1 MEQGTLIY
9 VEEND
14 KSEARVLAQNFAKN
28 DVKSRA
34 YVNALG
40 AELGMKYLSLEN
52 INNQRLYNM
61 HSVRKVLEEFDI
73 SDIMLANIHIDVRVV
88 FDENYIFVPKSHFE
102 YDILPDIYFVMQLA
116 ADHSHATF
124 LGFFEPKLI
133 NKNNQN
139 DKYYFIE
146 KEKLTAPSNLKAYIE
161 NFKGNTTQSLS
172 DTENEKAEM
181 LMLAMADQNIS
192 REETKDLLKMLQRS
206 ADLRDE
212 FIEFENFELL
222 SYKAEHSPDVVV
234 PVQNP
239 TDEVLD
245 TTLEDLTGGD
255 ELTKDLLMGENSS
268 DISLDE
274 DNFEDLLSGF
284 EDENSD
290 QNATVDEV
298 SADTTKNSGDG
309 LSVLSDVAGM
319 TAGAATMAGAGAA
332 AGAAAAAAGS
342 MAMGAVEGAAASVA
356 GDVISSAATG
366 AVDVLAEAAKN
377 VANNL
382 VENSESK
389 VQGFENLEISEPE
402 ISEQNLSADDLM
414 ISEDNGVSDVA
425 ETHSE
430 MANMEDLTAQASV
443 GNFDEVS
450 LDDLMITED
459 EDHSSELSSIET
471 LQEENARQKGLIS
484 DEALLENSLDFS
496 NVTPVP
502 QVEDETK
509 LHEGLETV
517 DLEGFDAIAP
527 EVKLEEAPSADESN
541 VLDIS
546 DVNAEPN
553 NLGDNI
559 SETVEFGTIDTVD
572 NTCENAV
579 NKQKSEPTANFDE
592 FGTLEPLSD
601 DNLFLEEP
609 SQPETAKKE
618 TPASPDEVD
627 LSDFQSL
634 DMESFDHISLDSVK
648 DTSIPDAPQE
658 TDLAKDLL
666 GGLDLG
672 LDSIPDL
679 DTSNLGLD
687 ENLTETNAETE
698 KTETNNENSEA
709 EAPAGEPEMLDIS
722 GLDTVETTPSEEAD
736 QTQPTE
742 ENTVEELSE
751 ADIVDS
757 PENSSADLDLVSQAV
772 DMDVA
777 KDTLLEESGLE
788 NLEDMTN
795 IENTVEIPE
804 VTVETQNEEPVQDME
819 TLSETSDE
827 VPTEPTVAT
836 EIPTEMT
843 EISETTPQAAVE
855 EEPTESTSPLEGSLD
870 ELESLDAD
878 NPDLSMLFNEADEN
892 AVANEVAENQEES
905 FVPTLPHLP
914 ERSSAN
920 KGKIIGAAV
929 LVALLVS
936 GTFFGLSMKNK
947 NDATQNEIA
956 QPLPENNE
964 TSQTPET
971 AGQVDNTNIM
981 ANAPDIVD
989 MPKNQ
994 AEPANVKKEQPK
1006 SVKPATKPVNPDGSI
1021 MSVKKLAWELPDY
1034 LSYSNEMKK
1043 YLQTAGKSIKLS
1055 LTSDL
1060 LLAKEYAYSN
1070 QVKVMLKLANDGTIK
1085 ESKIAKSSGSKEIDD
1100 IVLRTVKETLN
1111 VVKPPQGEVP
1121 TPTFNLGLIITF

>member
-181 LMLAMADQNIS
+181 LMVAMADQNIS
-192 REETKDLLKMLQRS
+192 REETKELLKMLQRS

-222 SYKAEHSPDVVV
+222 SYKAEHCPDVVV
-234 PVQNP
+234 PVQNS

-245 TTLEDLTGGD
+245 TTLDDLTGGD
-255 ELTKDLLMGENSS
+255 ELTKDLLMGESSS

-274 DNFEDLLSGF
+274 DNFEDLLGGF

-298 SADTTKNSGDG
+298 SADTTKNPGDG

-319 TAGAATMAGAGAA
+319 AADAATIAGAGAA
-332 AGAAAAAAGS
+332 ATVAGS

-389 VQGFENLEISEPE
+389 AQGFENLEISEPE

-527 EVKLEEAPSADESN
+527 EVKLEEAPSQDESN

-546 DVNAEPN
+546 EVNAEPN

-579 NKQKSEPTANFDE
+579 NNQKSEPTANFDE

-601 DNLFLEEP
+601 DNLEET

-648 DTSIPDAPQE
+648 DTSIPDAQQE
-658 TDLAKDLL
+658 TDLANDLL

-672 LDSIPDL
+672 LDSIPDF

-722 GLDTVETTPSEEAD
+722 GLDTVETTSSEEAN

-819 TLSETSDE
+819 NLSETSDE

-836 EIPTEMT
+836 EIPTEKT

-914 ERSSAN
+914 ERSSTN
-920 KGKIIGAAV
+920 RGKIIGAAV

-936 GTFFGLSMKNK
+936 GAFFGLSLKNK

-1021 MSVKKLAWELPDY
+1021 MNVKKLAWELPDY

>member
-116 ADHSHATF
+116 EDHSHATF

-181 LMLAMADQNIS
+181 LMVAMADQNIS

-274 DNFEDLLSGF
+274 DNFEDLLGEF

-319 TAGAATMAGAGAA
+319 AAGAATIAGAGAA
-332 AGAAAAAAGS
+332 TAAAGS

-402 ISEQNLSADDLM
+402 ISEQNLSTDDLM

-459 EDHSSELSSIET
+459 EDQSSELSSIET

-687 ENLTETNAETE
+687 ENVTETNAETE

-722 GLDTVETTPSEEAD
+722 ELDTVETTPSEEAD

>member
-181 LMLAMADQNIS
+181 LMVAMADQNIS
-192 REETKDLLKMLQRS
+192 REETKELLKMLQRS

-222 SYKAEHSPDVVV
+222 SYKAEHCPDVVV
-234 PVQNP
+234 PVQNS

-245 TTLEDLTGGD
+245 TTLDDLTGGD

-274 DNFEDLLSGF
+274 DNFEDLLGGF

-298 SADTTKNSGDG
+298 SADTTKSSGDG

-319 TAGAATMAGAGAA
+319 AAGAATIAG

-414 ISEDNGVSDVA
+414 ISEDNGISDVA

-459 EDHSSELSSIET
+459 EDHSSELSNIET

-527 EVKLEEAPSADESN
+527 EVKLEEAPSQDESN

-546 DVNAEPN
+546 EVNAEPN

-579 NKQKSEPTANFDE
+579 NNQKSEPTANFDE
-592 FGTLEPLSD
+592 FGTLEPLSE
-601 DNLFLEEP
+601 NNLEEP
-609 SQPETAKKE
+609 SKPETAKKE

-648 DTSIPDAPQE
+648 DTSIPDAQQE
-658 TDLAKDLL
+658 TDLANDLL

-672 LDSIPDL
+672 LDSIPDF

-722 GLDTVETTPSEEAD
+722 GLDTVETTSSEEAN

-788 NLEDMTN
+788 NLEGMTN

-819 TLSETSDE
+819 ILSETSDE

-914 ERSSAN
+914 ERSSTN
-920 KGKIIGAAV
+920 RGKIIGAAV

-936 GTFFGLSMKNK
+936 GAFFGLSLKNK

-1021 MSVKKLAWELPDY
+1021 MNVKKLAWELPDY

>member
-181 LMLAMADQNIS
+181 LMVAMADQNIS
-192 REETKDLLKMLQRS
+192 REETKELLKMLQRS

-234 PVQNP
+234 PVQNS

-245 TTLEDLTGGD
+245 TTLDDLTGGD

-274 DNFEDLLSGF
+274 DNFEDLLGGF

-298 SADTTKNSGDG
+298 SADTTKNPGDG

-319 TAGAATMAGAGAA
+319 AAGAATIAG

-414 ISEDNGVSDVA
+414 ISEDNGISDVA

-459 EDHSSELSSIET
+459 EDHSSELSNIET

-527 EVKLEEAPSADESN
+527 EVKLEEAPSQDESN

-546 DVNAEPN
+546 EVNAEPN

-579 NKQKSEPTANFDE
+579 NNQKSEPTANFDE

-601 DNLFLEEP
+601 DNLEEP

-648 DTSIPDAPQE
+648 DTSIPDAQQE
-658 TDLAKDLL
+658 TDLANDLL

-672 LDSIPDL
+672 LDSIPDF

-722 GLDTVETTPSEEAD
+722 GLDTVETTSSEEAN

-788 NLEDMTN
+788 NLEGMTN

-819 TLSETSDE
+819 ILSETSDE

-914 ERSSAN
+914 ERSSTN
-920 KGKIIGAAV
+920 RGKIIGAAV

-936 GTFFGLSMKNK
+936 GAFFGLSLKNK

-1021 MSVKKLAWELPDY
+1021 MNVKKLAWELPDY

>member
-181 LMLAMADQNIS
+181 LMVAMADQNIS
-192 REETKDLLKMLQRS
+192 REETKELLKMLQRS

-222 SYKAEHSPDVVV
+222 SYKAEHCPDVVV
-234 PVQNP
+234 PVQNS

-245 TTLEDLTGGD
+245 TTLDDLTGGD

-274 DNFEDLLSGF
+274 DNFEDLLGGF

-298 SADTTKNSGDG
+298 SADTTKSSGDG

-319 TAGAATMAGAGAA
+319 AAGAATIAG

-414 ISEDNGVSDVA
+414 ISEDNGISDVA

-459 EDHSSELSSIET
+459 EDHSSELSNIET

-527 EVKLEEAPSADESN
+527 EVKLEEAPSQDESN

-546 DVNAEPN
+546 EVNAEPN

-579 NKQKSEPTANFDE
+579 NNQKSEPTANFDE

-601 DNLFLEEP
+601 DNLEEP

-648 DTSIPDAPQE
+648 DTSIPDAQQE
-658 TDLAKDLL
+658 TDLANDLL

-672 LDSIPDL
+672 LDSIPDF

-722 GLDTVETTPSEEAD
+722 GLDTVETTSSEEAN

-819 TLSETSDE
+819 ISSETSDE

-914 ERSSAN
+914 ERSSTN
-920 KGKIIGAAV
+920 RGKIIGAAV

-936 GTFFGLSMKNK
+936 GAFFGLSLKNK

-1021 MSVKKLAWELPDY
+1021 MNVKKLAWELPDY

>member
-181 LMLAMADQNIS
+181 LMVAMADQNIS

-274 DNFEDLLSGF
+274 DNFEDLLGGF

-298 SADTTKNSGDG
+298 SADTTKSSGDG

-319 TAGAATMAGAGAA
+319 AAGAATIAG

-414 ISEDNGVSDVA
+414 ISEDNGISDVA

-459 EDHSSELSSIET
+459 EDHSSELSNIET

-527 EVKLEEAPSADESN
+527 EVKLEEAPSQDESN

-546 DVNAEPN
+546 EVNAEPN

-579 NKQKSEPTANFDE
+579 NNQKSEPTANFDE
-592 FGTLEPLSD
+592 FGTLEPLPEN
-601 DNLFLEEP
+601 NLDEP

-648 DTSIPDAPQE
+648 DTSIPDAQQE
-658 TDLAKDLL
+658 TDLANDLL

-672 LDSIPDL
+672 LDSIPDF

-722 GLDTVETTPSEEAD
+722 GLDTVETTSSEEAN

-788 NLEDMTN
+788 NLEGMTN

-819 TLSETSDE
+819 ISSETSDE

-1021 MSVKKLAWELPDY
+1021 MNVKKLAWELPDY

>member
-102 YDILPDIYFVMQLA
+102 YDILPDIYFVMLLA
-116 ADHSHATF
+116 EDHSHATF

-181 LMLAMADQNIS
+181 LMVAMADQNIS

-274 DNFEDLLSGF
+274 DNFEDLLGGF

-319 TAGAATMAGAGAA
+319 AAGAATIAG

-819 TLSETSDE
+819 NLSETSDE

>member
-181 LMLAMADQNIS
+181 LMVAMADQNIS
-192 REETKDLLKMLQRS
+192 REETKELLKMLQRS

-222 SYKAEHSPDVVV
+222 SYKAEHCPDVVV
-234 PVQNP
+234 PVQNS

-245 TTLEDLTGGD
+245 TTLDDLTGGD

-274 DNFEDLLSGF
+274 DNFEDLLGGF

-319 TAGAATMAGAGAA
+319 AAGAATIAG

-389 VQGFENLEISEPE
+389 AQGFENLEISEPE

-414 ISEDNGVSDVA
+414 ISEDNGISDVA

-430 MANMEDLTAQASV
+430 MSNMEDLTAQASV

-459 EDHSSELSSIET
+459 EDHSSELSNIET

-527 EVKLEEAPSADESN
+527 EVKLEEAPSQDESN

-546 DVNAEPN
+546 EVNAEPN

-579 NKQKSEPTANFDE
+579 NNQKSEPTANFDE

-601 DNLFLEEP
+601 DNLEEP

-648 DTSIPDAPQE
+648 DTSIPDAQQE
-658 TDLAKDLL
+658 TDLANDLL

-672 LDSIPDL
+672 LDSIPDF

-722 GLDTVETTPSEEAD
+722 GLDTVETTSSEEAN

-788 NLEDMTN
+788 NIEDMTN
-795 IENTVEIPE
+795 IENTAEIPE

-819 TLSETSDE
+819 ILSETSDE

-914 ERSSAN
+914 ERSSTN
-920 KGKIIGAAV
+920 RGKIIGAAV

-936 GTFFGLSMKNK
+936 GAFFGLSLKNK

-1021 MSVKKLAWELPDY
+1021 MNVKKLAWELPDY

>member
-181 LMLAMADQNIS
+181 LMVAMADQNIS
-192 REETKDLLKMLQRS
+192 REETKELLKMLQRS

-222 SYKAEHSPDVVV
+222 SYKAEHCPDVVV
-234 PVQNP
+234 PVQNS

-245 TTLEDLTGGD
+245 TTLDDLTGGD
-255 ELTKDLLMGENSS
+255 ELTKDLLMGESSS

-274 DNFEDLLSGF
+274 DNFEDLLGGF

-298 SADTTKNSGDG
+298 SADTTKNPGDG

-319 TAGAATMAGAGAA
+319 AADAATIAG

-389 VQGFENLEISEPE
+389 AQGFENLEISEPE

-414 ISEDNGVSDVA
+414 ISEDNGISDVA

-459 EDHSSELSSIET
+459 EDHSSELSNIET

-527 EVKLEEAPSADESN
+527 EVKLEEAPSQDESN

-546 DVNAEPN
+546 EVNAEPN

-579 NKQKSEPTANFDE
+579 NNQKSEPTANFDE

-601 DNLFLEEP
+601 DNLEEP

-648 DTSIPDAPQE
+648 DTSIPDAQQE
-658 TDLAKDLL
+658 TDLANDLL

-672 LDSIPDL
+672 LDSIPDF

-722 GLDTVETTPSEEAD
+722 GLDTVETTSSEEAN

-819 TLSETSDE
+819 ILSETSDE

-914 ERSSAN
+914 ERSSTN
-920 KGKIIGAAV
+920 RGKIIGAAV

-936 GTFFGLSMKNK
+936 GAFFGLSLKNK

-1021 MSVKKLAWELPDY
+1021 MNVKKLAWELPDY

>member
-102 YDILPDIYFVMQLA
+102 YDILPDIYFVMLLA
-116 ADHSHATF
+116 EDHSHATF

-181 LMLAMADQNIS
+181 LMVAMADQNIS

-274 DNFEDLLSGF
+274 DNFEDLLGGF

-319 TAGAATMAGAGAA
+319 AAGAATIAGS
-332 AGAAAAAAGS
+332 GAAAAAAGS

-527 EVKLEEAPSADESN
+527 EVKLEEAPSQDESN

-546 DVNAEPN
+546 EVNAEPN

-648 DTSIPDAPQE
+648 DTSIPEAPQE

-819 TLSETSDE
+819 NLSETSDE

-843 EISETTPQAAVE
+843 EISETTPQAVVE

>member
-1 MEQGTLIY
+1 MEQGTFIY

-102 YDILPDIYFVMQLA
+102 YDILPDIYFVMLLA
-116 ADHSHATF
+116 EDHSHATF

-181 LMLAMADQNIS
+181 LMVAMADQNIS

-274 DNFEDLLSGF
+274 DNFEDLLGGF

-319 TAGAATMAGAGAA
+319 AAGAATIAG

-459 EDHSSELSSIET
+459 EDQSSELSSIET

-819 TLSETSDE
+819 NLSETSDE

-843 EISETTPQAAVE
+843 EISETTPQAVVE

>member
-52 INNQRLYNM
+52 ISNQRLYNM

-181 LMLAMADQNIS
+181 LMVAMADQNIS
-192 REETKDLLKMLQRS
+192 REETKELLKMLQRS

-234 PVQNP
+234 PVQNS

-245 TTLEDLTGGD
+245 TTLDDLTGGD

-268 DISLDE
+268 DILLDE
-274 DNFEDLLSGF
+274 DNFEDLLGGF

-298 SADTTKNSGDG
+298 SADTTKNPSDG

-319 TAGAATMAGAGAA
+319 AAGAATIAG

-414 ISEDNGVSDVA
+414 ISEDNGISDVA
-425 ETHSE
+425 ETNSE

-459 EDHSSELSSIET
+459 EDHSSELSNIET

-527 EVKLEEAPSADESN
+527 EVKLEEAPSQDESN

-546 DVNAEPN
+546 EVNAEPN

-579 NKQKSEPTANFDE
+579 NNQKSEPTANFDE

-601 DNLFLEEP
+601 DNLEET

-618 TPASPDEVD
+618 TPASPNEVD

-672 LDSIPDL
+672 LDSIPDF

-722 GLDTVETTPSEEAD
+722 GLDTVETTSSEEAN

-788 NLEDMTN
+788 NLEGMTN

-819 TLSETSDE
+819 ILSETSDE

-892 AVANEVAENQEES
+892 AVANEVAENKEES

-914 ERSSAN
+914 ERSSTN
-920 KGKIIGAAV
+920 RGKIIGAAV

-936 GTFFGLSMKNK
+936 GAFFGLSLKNK

>member
-116 ADHSHATF
+116 EDHSHATF

-181 LMLAMADQNIS
+181 LMVAMADQNIS
-192 REETKDLLKMLQRS
+192 REETKELLKMLQRS

-234 PVQNP
+234 PVQNS

-245 TTLEDLTGGD
+245 TTLDDLTGGD

-274 DNFEDLLSGF
+274 DNFEDLLGGF

-298 SADTTKNSGDG
+298 SADTTKSSGDG

-319 TAGAATMAGAGAA
+319 AAGAATIAG

-356 GDVISSAATG
+356 SDVISSAATG

-389 VQGFENLEISEPE
+389 AQGFENLEISEPE

-414 ISEDNGVSDVA
+414 ISEDNGISDVA

-430 MANMEDLTAQASV
+430 MANMKDLTAQASV

-459 EDHSSELSSIET
+459 EDHSSELSNIET

-527 EVKLEEAPSADESN
+527 EVKLEEAPSQDESN

-546 DVNAEPN
+546 EVNAEPN

-579 NKQKSEPTANFDE
+579 NNQKSEPTANFDE

-601 DNLFLEEP
+601 DNLEEP

-648 DTSIPDAPQE
+648 DTSIPDAQQE
-658 TDLAKDLL
+658 TDLANDLL

-672 LDSIPDL
+672 LDSIPDF

-722 GLDTVETTPSEEAD
+722 GLDTVETTSSEEAN

-742 ENTVEELSE
+742 GNTVEELSE

-777 KDTLLEESGLE
+777 KDTLLEKSGLE
-788 NLEDMTN
+788 NLEGMTN

-819 TLSETSDE
+819 ISSETSDE

-892 AVANEVAENQEES
+892 AVANEVTENQEES

-914 ERSSAN
+914 ERSSTN
-920 KGKIIGAAV
+920 RGKIIGAAV

-936 GTFFGLSMKNK
+936 GAFFGLSLKNK

>member
-116 ADHSHATF
+116 EDHSHATF

-181 LMLAMADQNIS
+181 LMVAMADQNIS

-319 TAGAATMAGAGAA
+319 AAGAATIACS
-332 AGAAAAAAGS
+332 GAAAAAAGS

-459 EDHSSELSSIET
+459 EDQSSELSSIET

-579 NKQKSEPTANFDE
+579 NNQKSEPTANFDE

-609 SQPETAKKE
+609 SQSETAKKE
-618 TPASPDEVD
+618 TPASPNEVD

-819 TLSETSDE
+819 NLSETSDE

-914 ERSSAN
+914 ERSSSN

>member
-181 LMLAMADQNIS
+181 LMVAMADQNIS
-192 REETKDLLKMLQRS
+192 REETKELLKMLQRS

-234 PVQNP
+234 PVQNS

-245 TTLEDLTGGD
+245 TTLDDLTGGD

-274 DNFEDLLSGF
+274 DNFEDLLGGF

-298 SADTTKNSGDG
+298 SADTTKNPGDG

-319 TAGAATMAGAGAA
+319 AAGAATIAGAGV
-332 AGAAAAAAGS
+332 AAAAAGS

-414 ISEDNGVSDVA
+414 ISEDNGISDVA

-459 EDHSSELSSIET
+459 EDHSSELSNIET

-527 EVKLEEAPSADESN
+527 EVKLEEAPSQDESN

-546 DVNAEPN
+546 EVNAEPN

-579 NKQKSEPTANFDE
+579 NNQKSEPTANFDE

-601 DNLFLEEP
+601 DNLEEP

-648 DTSIPDAPQE
+648 DTSIPDAQQE
-658 TDLAKDLL
+658 TDLANDLL

-672 LDSIPDL
+672 LDSIPDF

-804 VTVETQNEEPVQDME
+804 VTVKTQNEEPVQDME
-819 TLSETSDE
+819 ILSETSDE

-914 ERSSAN
+914 ERSSTN
-920 KGKIIGAAV
+920 RGKIIGAAV

-936 GTFFGLSMKNK
+936 GAFFGLSLKNK

-1021 MSVKKLAWELPDY
+1021 MNVKKLAWELPDY

>member
-116 ADHSHATF
+116 EDHSHATF

-181 LMLAMADQNIS
+181 LMVAMTDQNIS

-274 DNFEDLLSGF
+274 DNFEDLLGGF

-319 TAGAATMAGAGAA
+319 AAGAAAIAG

-402 ISEQNLSADDLM
+402 ISEQNLSADDLI
-414 ISEDNGVSDVA
+414 ISEDSGVSDVA

-459 EDHSSELSSIET
+459 EDHSSELSNIET

-546 DVNAEPN
+546 EVNAEPN

-609 SQPETAKKE
+609 SQSETAKKE

-634 DMESFDHISLDSVK
+634 DMESFDHVSLDSVK

-722 GLDTVETTPSEEAD
+722 GLDTVETTPSEEAN

-819 TLSETSDE
+819 NLSETSDE

-843 EISETTPQAAVE
+843 EISETTPQAVVE

-1055 LTSDL
+1055 LSSDL

>member
-1 MEQGTLIY
+1 MEEGTLIY

-181 LMLAMADQNIS
+181 LMVAMADQNIS
-192 REETKDLLKMLQRS
+192 REETKELLKMLQRS

-222 SYKAEHSPDVVV
+222 SYKAEHCPDVVV
-234 PVQNP
+234 PVQNS

-245 TTLEDLTGGD
+245 TTLDDLTGGD

-274 DNFEDLLSGF
+274 DNFEDLLGGF

-319 TAGAATMAGAGAA
+319 AAGAATIAGS
-332 AGAAAAAAGS
+332 GAAAAAAGS

-389 VQGFENLEISEPE
+389 VQGFENFEISEPE

-414 ISEDNGVSDVA
+414 ISEDNGISDVA

-459 EDHSSELSSIET
+459 EDHSSELSNIET

-496 NVTPVP
+496 NVTPVS

-527 EVKLEEAPSADESN
+527 EVKLEEAPSQDESN

-546 DVNAEPN
+546 EVNAEPN

-579 NKQKSEPTANFDE
+579 NNQKSEPTANFDE
-592 FGTLEPLSD
+592 FGTLEPLSEN
-601 DNLFLEEP
+601 NLKEP

-658 TDLAKDLL
+658 TDLANDLL

-672 LDSIPDL
+672 LDSIPDF

-722 GLDTVETTPSEEAD
+722 GLDTVETTSSEEAN

-819 TLSETSDE
+819 ILSETSDE

-914 ERSSAN
+914 ERSSTN
-920 KGKIIGAAV
+920 RGKIIGAAV

-936 GTFFGLSMKNK
+936 GAFFGLSLKNK

-1021 MSVKKLAWELPDY
+1021 MNVKKLAWELPDY

>member
-181 LMLAMADQNIS
+181 LMVAMADQNIS
-192 REETKDLLKMLQRS
+192 REETKELLKMLQRS

-222 SYKAEHSPDVVV
+222 SYKAEHCPDVVV
-234 PVQNP
+234 PVQNS

-245 TTLEDLTGGD
+245 TTLDDLTGGD

-274 DNFEDLLSGF
+274 DNFEDLLGGF

-298 SADTTKNSGDG
+298 SADTTKSSGDG

-319 TAGAATMAGAGAA
+319 AAGAATIAG

-342 MAMGAVEGAAASVA
+342 MAMGAVEGAAASAA

-389 VQGFENLEISEPE
+389 AQGFENLEISEPE

-414 ISEDNGVSDVA
+414 ISEDNGISDVA

-430 MANMEDLTAQASV
+430 MANMEDLTAKASV

-459 EDHSSELSSIET
+459 EDHSSELSNIET

-527 EVKLEEAPSADESN
+527 EVKLEEAPSQDESN

-546 DVNAEPN
+546 EVNAEPN

-579 NKQKSEPTANFDE
+579 NNQKSEPTANFDE
-592 FGTLEPLSD
+592 FGTLEPLPD
-601 DNLFLEEP
+601 ANLEEP

-648 DTSIPDAPQE
+648 DTSIPDAQQE
-658 TDLAKDLL
+658 TDLANDLL

-672 LDSIPDL
+672 LDSIPDF

-722 GLDTVETTPSEEAD
+722 GLDTVETTSSEEAN

-795 IENTVEIPE
+795 IENTAEIPE

-819 TLSETSDE
+819 ILSETSDE

-892 AVANEVAENQEES
+892 AVANEVAENKEES

-914 ERSSAN
+914 ERSSTN
-920 KGKIIGAAV
+920 RGKIIGAAV

-936 GTFFGLSMKNK
+936 GAFFGLSLKNK

-1021 MSVKKLAWELPDY
+1021 MNVKKLAWELPDY

>member
-102 YDILPDIYFVMQLA
+102 YDILPDIYFVMLLA
-116 ADHSHATF
+116 EDHSHATF

-181 LMLAMADQNIS
+181 LMVAMADQNIS

-274 DNFEDLLSGF
+274 DNFEDLLGGF

-319 TAGAATMAGAGAA
+319 TAGAATIAG

-430 MANMEDLTAQASV
+430 MANMEDLTAQASA

-459 EDHSSELSSIET
+459 EDHSSELSNIET

-527 EVKLEEAPSADESN
+527 EVKLEEAPSQDESN

-579 NKQKSEPTANFDE
+579 NNQKSEPTANFDE

-819 TLSETSDE
+819 NLSETSDE

-843 EISETTPQAAVE
+843 EISETTPQTAVE

>member
-116 ADHSHATF
+116 EDHSHATF

-181 LMLAMADQNIS
+181 LMVAMADQNIS
-192 REETKDLLKMLQRS
+192 REETKELLKMLQRS

-245 TTLEDLTGGD
+245 TTLDDLTGGD

-274 DNFEDLLSGF
+274 DNFEDLLGGF

-298 SADTTKNSGDG
+298 SADPTKNSGDG

-319 TAGAATMAGAGAA
+319 AADAATIAG

-414 ISEDNGVSDVA
+414 ISEDNGISDVA

-430 MANMEDLTAQASV
+430 IANMEDLTAQASV

-459 EDHSSELSSIET
+459 EDHSSELSNIET

-527 EVKLEEAPSADESN
+527 EVKLEEAPSQDESN

-546 DVNAEPN
+546 EVNAEPN

-579 NKQKSEPTANFDE
+579 NNQKSEPTANFDE

-601 DNLFLEEP
+601 GNLEEP

-648 DTSIPDAPQE
+648 DTSIPDAQQE
-658 TDLAKDLL
+658 TDLANDLL

-672 LDSIPDL
+672 LDSIPDF

-788 NLEDMTN
+788 NIEDMTN
-795 IENTVEIPE
+795 IENTAEIPK

-819 TLSETSDE
+819 ILSETSDE

-836 EIPTEMT
+836 EIPTEMS

-892 AVANEVAENQEES
+892 AVANEVAENKEES

-914 ERSSAN
+914 ERSSTN
-920 KGKIIGAAV
+920 RGKIIGAAV

-936 GTFFGLSMKNK
+936 GAFFGLSLKNK

-1021 MSVKKLAWELPDY
+1021 MNVKKLAWELPDY

>member
-102 YDILPDIYFVMQLA
+102 YDILPDIYFVMLLA
-116 ADHSHATF
+116 EDHSHATF

-181 LMLAMADQNIS
+181 LMVAMADQNIS

-274 DNFEDLLSGF
+274 DNFEDLLGGF

-319 TAGAATMAGAGAA
+319 TAGAATIAG

-430 MANMEDLTAQASV
+430 MANMEELTAQASV

-527 EVKLEEAPSADESN
+527 EVKLEEAPSQDESN

-722 GLDTVETTPSEEAD
+722 ELDTVETTPSEEAN

-804 VTVETQNEEPVQDME
+804 VTVETQNEEPIQDME

>member
-181 LMLAMADQNIS
+181 LMVAMADQNIS
-192 REETKDLLKMLQRS
+192 REETKELLKMLQRS

-222 SYKAEHSPDVVV
+222 SYKAEHCPDVVV
-234 PVQNP
+234 PVQNS

-245 TTLEDLTGGD
+245 TTLDDLTGGD
-255 ELTKDLLMGENSS
+255 ELTKDLLMGESSS

-274 DNFEDLLSGF
+274 DNFEDLLGGF

-290 QNATVDEV
+290 KNATVDEV
-298 SADTTKNSGDG
+298 SADTIKNPGDG

-319 TAGAATMAGAGAA
+319 AADAATIAGAGAA
-332 AGAAAAAAGS
+332 ATVAGS

-414 ISEDNGVSDVA
+414 ISEDNGISDVA

-430 MANMEDLTAQASV
+430 IANMEDLTAQASV

-459 EDHSSELSSIET
+459 EDHSSELSNIET

-527 EVKLEEAPSADESN
+527 EVKLEEAPSQDESN

-546 DVNAEPN
+546 EVNAEPN

-579 NKQKSEPTANFDE
+579 NNQKSEPTANFDE
-592 FGTLEPLSD
+592 FGTLEPFSD
-601 DNLFLEEP
+601 DNLEEP

-648 DTSIPDAPQE
+648 DTSIPDAQQE
-658 TDLAKDLL
+658 TDLANDLL

-672 LDSIPDL
+672 LDSIPDF

-722 GLDTVETTPSEEAD
+722 GLDTVETTSSEDAN

-777 KDTLLEESGLE
+777 KDTLLEESGLK
-788 NLEDMTN
+788 NLEGMTN

-819 TLSETSDE
+819 ISSETSDE

-914 ERSSAN
+914 ERSSTN
-920 KGKIIGAAV
+920 RGKIIGAAV

-936 GTFFGLSMKNK
+936 GAFFGLSLKNK

>member
-116 ADHSHATF
+116 EDHSHATF

-181 LMLAMADQNIS
+181 LMVAMTDQNIS

-245 TTLEDLTGGD
+245 TTLDDLTGGD

-274 DNFEDLLSGF
+274 DNFEDLLGGF

-319 TAGAATMAGAGAA
+319 AAGAATIAG

-414 ISEDNGVSDVA
+414 ISEDNGVSDVV

-459 EDHSSELSSIET
+459 EDQSSELSSIET

-527 EVKLEEAPSADESN
+527 EVKLEEAPSQDESN

-546 DVNAEPN
+546 EVNAEPN

-648 DTSIPDAPQE
+648 DTSIPEAPQE

-819 TLSETSDE
+819 NLSETSDE

>member
-181 LMLAMADQNIS
+181 LMVAMADQNIS
-192 REETKDLLKMLQRS
+192 REETKELLKMLQRS

-222 SYKAEHSPDVVV
+222 SYKAEHCPDVVV
-234 PVQNP
+234 PVQNS

-245 TTLEDLTGGD
+245 TTLDDLTGGD

-274 DNFEDLLSGF
+274 DNFEDLLGGF

-319 TAGAATMAGAGAA
+319 AAGAATIAGS
-332 AGAAAAAAGS
+332 GAAAAAAGS

-389 VQGFENLEISEPE
+389 VQGFENFEISEPE

-414 ISEDNGVSDVA
+414 ISEDNGISDVA

-459 EDHSSELSSIET
+459 EDHSSELSNIET

-496 NVTPVP
+496 NVTPVS

-527 EVKLEEAPSADESN
+527 EVKLEEAPSQDESN

-546 DVNAEPN
+546 EVNAEPN

-579 NKQKSEPTANFDE
+579 NNQKSEPTANFDE
-592 FGTLEPLSD
+592 FGTLEPLSEN
-601 DNLFLEEP
+601 NLKEP

-658 TDLAKDLL
+658 TDLANDLL

-672 LDSIPDL
+672 LDSIPDF

-722 GLDTVETTPSEEAD
+722 GLDTVETTSSEEAN

-819 TLSETSDE
+819 ILSETSDE

-914 ERSSAN
+914 ERSSTN
-920 KGKIIGAAV
+920 RGKIIGAAV

-936 GTFFGLSMKNK
+936 GAFFGLSLKNK

-1021 MSVKKLAWELPDY
+1021 MNVKKLAWELPDY

>member
-181 LMLAMADQNIS
+181 LMVAMADQNIS
-192 REETKDLLKMLQRS
+192 REETKELLKMLQRS

-222 SYKAEHSPDVVV
+222 SYKAEHCPDVVV
-234 PVQNP
+234 PVQNS

-245 TTLEDLTGGD
+245 TTLDDLTGGD

-274 DNFEDLLSGF
+274 DNFEDLLGGF

-298 SADTTKNSGDG
+298 SADTTKNPGDG

-319 TAGAATMAGAGAA
+319 AADAATIAGAGAA
-332 AGAAAAAAGS
+332 ATVAGS

-389 VQGFENLEISEPE
+389 AQGFENLEISEPE

-414 ISEDNGVSDVA
+414 ISEDNGISDVA

-459 EDHSSELSSIET
+459 EDHSSELSNIET

-527 EVKLEEAPSADESN
+527 EVKLEEAPSQDESN

-546 DVNAEPN
+546 EVNAEPN

-579 NKQKSEPTANFDE
+579 NNQKSEPTANFDE

-601 DNLFLEEP
+601 DNLEEP

-648 DTSIPDAPQE
+648 DTSIPDAQQE
-658 TDLAKDLL
+658 TDLANDLL

-672 LDSIPDL
+672 LDSIPDF

-722 GLDTVETTPSEEAD
+722 GLDTVETTSSEEAN

-777 KDTLLEESGLE
+777 KDTLLEESGLK
-788 NLEDMTN
+788 NLEGMTN

-819 TLSETSDE
+819 ILSETSDE

-836 EIPTEMT
+836 EIPTEKT

-914 ERSSAN
+914 ERSSTN
-920 KGKIIGAAV
+920 RGKIIGAAV

-936 GTFFGLSMKNK
+936 GAFFGLSLKNK

>member
-116 ADHSHATF
+116 EDHLHATF

-181 LMLAMADQNIS
+181 LMVAMTDQNIS

-245 TTLEDLTGGD
+245 TTLDDLTGGD

-319 TAGAATMAGAGAA
+319 AAGAATIAGAGAA
-332 AGAAAAAAGS
+332 ATAAGS
-342 MAMGAVEGAAASVA
+342 MAMGTVEGAAASVA

-459 EDHSSELSSIET
+459 EDQSSELSSIET

-757 PENSSADLDLVSQAV
+757 PDNSSADLDLVSQAV

-819 TLSETSDE
+819 NLSETSDE

-843 EISETTPQAAVE
+843 EISETTPQAVVE

-914 ERSSAN
+914 ERSSSN

>member
-181 LMLAMADQNIS
+181 LMVAMADQNIS
-192 REETKDLLKMLQRS
+192 REETKELLKMLQRS

-222 SYKAEHSPDVVV
+222 SYKAEHCPDVVV
-234 PVQNP
+234 PVQNS

-245 TTLEDLTGGD
+245 TTLDDLTGGD

-274 DNFEDLLSGF
+274 DNFEDLLGGF

-298 SADTTKNSGDG
+298 SADTTKSSGDG

-319 TAGAATMAGAGAA
+319 AAGAATIAG

-342 MAMGAVEGAAASVA
+342 MAVGAVEGAAASVA

-402 ISEQNLSADDLM
+402 ISEHNLSADDLM
-414 ISEDNGVSDVA
+414 ISEDNGISDVA

-430 MANMEDLTAQASV
+430 MANMEDLTAKASV

-459 EDHSSELSSIET
+459 EDHSSELSNIET

-527 EVKLEEAPSADESN
+527 EVKLEEAPSQDESN

-546 DVNAEPN
+546 EVNAEPN

-579 NKQKSEPTANFDE
+579 NNQKSEPTANFDE
-592 FGTLEPLSD
+592 FGTLEPLSE
-601 DNLFLEEP
+601 NNLEEP
-609 SQPETAKKE
+609 SKPETAKKE

-648 DTSIPDAPQE
+648 DTSIPDAQQE
-658 TDLAKDLL
+658 TDLANDLL

-672 LDSIPDL
+672 LDSIPDF

-698 KTETNNENSEA
+698 KTETNNENTEA

-722 GLDTVETTPSEEAD
+722 GLDTVETTSSEEAN

-795 IENTVEIPE
+795 IENTAEIPE

-819 TLSETSDE
+819 ISSETSDE

-843 EISETTPQAAVE
+843 EISEITPQAAVE

-914 ERSSAN
+914 ERSSTN
-920 KGKIIGAAV
+920 RGKIIGAAV

-936 GTFFGLSMKNK
+936 GAFFGLSLKNK

-1021 MSVKKLAWELPDY
+1021 MNVKKLAWELPDY

>member
-181 LMLAMADQNIS
+181 LMVAMADQNIS
-192 REETKDLLKMLQRS
+192 REETKELLKMLQRS

-222 SYKAEHSPDVVV
+222 SYKAEHCPDVVV
-234 PVQNP
+234 PVQNS

-245 TTLEDLTGGD
+245 TTLDDLTGGD

-274 DNFEDLLSGF
+274 DNFEDLLGGF

-298 SADTTKNSGDG
+298 SADTTKNPGDG

-319 TAGAATMAGAGAA
+319 AADAATIAGAGAA
-332 AGAAAAAAGS
+332 ATVAGS

-389 VQGFENLEISEPE
+389 AQGFENLEISEPE

-414 ISEDNGVSDVA
+414 ISEDNGISDVA

-459 EDHSSELSSIET
+459 EDHSSELSNIET

-527 EVKLEEAPSADESN
+527 EVKLEEAPSQDESN

-546 DVNAEPN
+546 EVNAEPN

-579 NKQKSEPTANFDE
+579 NNQKSEPTANFDE

-601 DNLFLEEP
+601 VNLEEP

-648 DTSIPDAPQE
+648 DTSIPDAQQE
-658 TDLAKDLL
+658 TDLANDLL

-672 LDSIPDL
+672 LDSIPDF

-722 GLDTVETTPSEEAD
+722 GLDTVETTSSEEAN

-777 KDTLLEESGLE
+777 KDTLLEKSGLE
-788 NLEDMTN
+788 NLEGMTN
-795 IENTVEIPE
+795 IENTAEIPE

-819 TLSETSDE
+819 ILSETSDE

-892 AVANEVAENQEES
+892 AVANEVAENKEES

-914 ERSSAN
+914 ERSSTN
-920 KGKIIGAAV
+920 RGKIIGAAV

-936 GTFFGLSMKNK
+936 GAFFGLSLKNK

-1021 MSVKKLAWELPDY
+1021 MNVKKLAWELPDY

>member
-181 LMLAMADQNIS
+181 LMVAMADQNIS
-192 REETKDLLKMLQRS
+192 REETKELLKMLQRS

-222 SYKAEHSPDVVV
+222 SYKAEHCPDVVV
-234 PVQNP
+234 PVQNS

-245 TTLEDLTGGD
+245 TTLDDLTGGD
-255 ELTKDLLMGENSS
+255 ELTKDLLMGESSS

-274 DNFEDLLSGF
+274 DNFEDLLGGF

-298 SADTTKNSGDG
+298 SADTTKSSGDG

-319 TAGAATMAGAGAA
+319 AAGAATIAGAG
-332 AGAAAAAAGS
+332 AAAAAGS

-389 VQGFENLEISEPE
+389 AQGFENLEISEPE

-414 ISEDNGVSDVA
+414 ISEDNGISDVA

-459 EDHSSELSSIET
+459 EDHSSELSNIET

-527 EVKLEEAPSADESN
+527 EVKLEEAPSQDESN

-546 DVNAEPN
+546 EVNAEPN

-579 NKQKSEPTANFDE
+579 NNQKSEPTANFDE

-601 DNLFLEEP
+601 DNLEEP

-648 DTSIPDAPQE
+648 DTSIPDAQQE
-658 TDLAKDLL
+658 TDLANDLL

-672 LDSIPDL
+672 LDSIPDF

-722 GLDTVETTPSEEAD
+722 GLDTVETTSSEEAN

-788 NLEDMTN
+788 NLEGMTN

-819 TLSETSDE
+819 ISSETSDE

-836 EIPTEMT
+836 EIPTEKT

-914 ERSSAN
+914 ERSSTN
-920 KGKIIGAAV
+920 RGKIIGAAV

-936 GTFFGLSMKNK
+936 GAFFGLSLKNK

>member
-181 LMLAMADQNIS
+181 LMVAMADQNIS
-192 REETKDLLKMLQRS
+192 REETKELLKMLQRS

-222 SYKAEHSPDVVV
+222 SYKAEHCPDVVV
-234 PVQNP
+234 PVQNS

-245 TTLEDLTGGD
+245 TTLDDLTGGD
-255 ELTKDLLMGENSS
+255 ELTKDLLMGESSS

-274 DNFEDLLSGF
+274 DNFEDLLGGF

-298 SADTTKNSGDG
+298 SADTTKNPGDG

-319 TAGAATMAGAGAA
+319 AADAATIAG

-389 VQGFENLEISEPE
+389 AQGFENLEISEPE
-402 ISEQNLSADDLM
+402 ISEQNLSADDMM
-414 ISEDNGVSDVA
+414 ISEDNGISDVA

-459 EDHSSELSSIET
+459 EDHSSELSNIET

-527 EVKLEEAPSADESN
+527 EVKLEEAPSQDESN

-546 DVNAEPN
+546 EVNAEPN

-579 NKQKSEPTANFDE
+579 NNQKSEPTANFDE
-592 FGTLEPLSD
+592 FGTLEPLSEN
-601 DNLFLEEP
+601 NLDEP

-648 DTSIPDAPQE
+648 DTSIPDAQQE
-658 TDLAKDLL
+658 TDLANDLL

-672 LDSIPDL
+672 LDSIPDF

-722 GLDTVETTPSEEAD
+722 GLDTVETTSNEEAN

-788 NLEDMTN
+788 NLEGMTN

-819 TLSETSDE
+819 ISSETSDE

-836 EIPTEMT
+836 EIPTEKT

-914 ERSSAN
+914 ERSSTN
-920 KGKIIGAAV
+920 RGKIIGAAV

-936 GTFFGLSMKNK
+936 GAFFGLSLKNK

>member
-116 ADHSHATF
+116 EDHSHATF

-181 LMLAMADQNIS
+181 LMVAMADQNIS

-274 DNFEDLLSGF
+274 DNFEDLLGGF

-319 TAGAATMAGAGAA
+319 AAGAATIAG

-459 EDHSSELSSIET
+459 EDQSSELSSIET

-579 NKQKSEPTANFDE
+579 NNQKSEPTANFDE

-609 SQPETAKKE
+609 SQSETAKKE

-722 GLDTVETTPSEEAD
+722 ELDTVETTPSEEAN

-819 TLSETSDE
+819 NLSETSDE

-843 EISETTPQAAVE
+843 EISETTPQAVVE

-971 AGQVDNTNIM
+971 AGQVNNTNIM

>member
-116 ADHSHATF
+116 EDHSHATF

-181 LMLAMADQNIS
+181 LMVAMADQNIS

-274 DNFEDLLSGF
+274 DNFEDLLGGF

-309 LSVLSDVAGM
+309 LSVLSDVADM
-319 TAGAATMAGAGAA
+319 AAGAATIAG

-546 DVNAEPN
+546 EVNAEPN

-634 DMESFDHISLDSVK
+634 DMESFDHVSLDSVK

-843 EISETTPQAAVE
+843 EISETTPQAVVE

-914 ERSSAN
+914 ERSSTN

>member
-181 LMLAMADQNIS
+181 LMVAMADQNIS
-192 REETKDLLKMLQRS
+192 REETKELLKMLQRS

-234 PVQNP
+234 PVQNS

-245 TTLEDLTGGD
+245 TTLDDLTGGD

-274 DNFEDLLSGF
+274 DNFEDLLGGF

-298 SADTTKNSGDG
+298 SADTTKSSGDG

-319 TAGAATMAGAGAA
+319 AAGAATIAG

-414 ISEDNGVSDVA
+414 ISEDNGISDVA

-459 EDHSSELSSIET
+459 EDHSSELSNIET

-527 EVKLEEAPSADESN
+527 EVKLEEAPSQDESN

-546 DVNAEPN
+546 EVNAEPN

-579 NKQKSEPTANFDE
+579 NNQKSEPTANFDE
-592 FGTLEPLSD
+592 FGTLEPLSE
-601 DNLFLEEP
+601 NNLEEP
-609 SQPETAKKE
+609 SKPETAKKE

-648 DTSIPDAPQE
+648 DTSIPDAQQE
-658 TDLAKDLL
+658 TDLANDLL

-672 LDSIPDL
+672 LDSIPDF

-722 GLDTVETTPSEEAD
+722 GLDTVETTSSEEAN

-788 NLEDMTN
+788 NLEGMTN

-819 TLSETSDE
+819 ILSETSDE

-914 ERSSAN
+914 ERSSTN
-920 KGKIIGAAV
+920 RGKIIGAAV

-936 GTFFGLSMKNK
+936 GAFFGLSLKNK

-1021 MSVKKLAWELPDY
+1021 MNVKKLAWELPDY

>member
-116 ADHSHATF
+116 EDHSHATF

-181 LMLAMADQNIS
+181 LMVAMADQNIS
-192 REETKDLLKMLQRS
+192 REETKELLKMLQRS

-222 SYKAEHSPDVVV
+222 SYKAEHCPDVVV
-234 PVQNP
+234 PVQNS

-245 TTLEDLTGGD
+245 TTLDDLTGGD

-274 DNFEDLLSGF
+274 DNFEDLLGGF

-298 SADTTKNSGDG
+298 SADTTKNPGDG

-319 TAGAATMAGAGAA
+319 AAGAATIAGS
-332 AGAAAAAAGS
+332 GAAAAAAGS

-377 VANNL
+377 VASNL

-414 ISEDNGVSDVA
+414 ISEDNGISDVA

-430 MANMEDLTAQASV
+430 MANMEDLTAKASV

-459 EDHSSELSSIET
+459 EDHSSELSNIET

-527 EVKLEEAPSADESN
+527 EVKLEEAPSQDESN

-546 DVNAEPN
+546 EVNAEPN

-579 NKQKSEPTANFDE
+579 NNQKSEPTANFDE

-648 DTSIPDAPQE
+648 DTSIPDAQQE

-687 ENLTETNAETE
+687 ETLTETNAETE

-819 TLSETSDE
+819 NLSETSDE

-843 EISETTPQAAVE
+843 EISETTPQAVVE

-914 ERSSAN
+914 ERSSSN

>member
-116 ADHSHATF
+116 EDHSHATF

-181 LMLAMADQNIS
+181 LMVAMADQNIS
-192 REETKDLLKMLQRS
+192 REETKELLKMLQRS

-222 SYKAEHSPDVVV
+222 SYKAEHCPDVVV

-274 DNFEDLLSGF
+274 DNFEDLLGGF

-309 LSVLSDVAGM
+309 LSVLSDVADM
-319 TAGAATMAGAGAA
+319 AAGAATIAG

-546 DVNAEPN
+546 EVNAEPN

-609 SQPETAKKE
+609 SQPETAKKVA
-618 TPASPDEVD
+618 PASPDEVD

-722 GLDTVETTPSEEAD
+722 ELDTVETTPSEEAN

-757 PENSSADLDLVSQAV
+757 PENSSTDLDLVSQAV

-795 IENTVEIPE
+795 IENTVEIPK
-804 VTVETQNEEPVQDME
+804 VTVGTQNEEPVQDME
-819 TLSETSDE
+819 NLSETSDE

>member
-161 NFKGNTTQSLS
+161 NYKGNTTQSLS

-181 LMLAMADQNIS
+181 LMVAMADQNIS
-192 REETKDLLKMLQRS
+192 REETKELLKMLQRS

-222 SYKAEHSPDVVV
+222 SYKAEHCPDVVV
-234 PVQNP
+234 PVQNS

-245 TTLEDLTGGD
+245 TTLDDLTGGD

-274 DNFEDLLSGF
+274 DNFEDLLGGF

-298 SADTTKNSGDG
+298 SADTTKSSGDG

-319 TAGAATMAGAGAA
+319 AAGAATIAG

-377 VANNL
+377 VASNL

-414 ISEDNGVSDVA
+414 ISEDNGISDVA
-425 ETHSE
+425 ETRSE
-430 MANMEDLTAQASV
+430 MANMEDLTAKASV

-459 EDHSSELSSIET
+459 EDHSSELSNIET

-527 EVKLEEAPSADESN
+527 EVKLEEAPSQDESN

-546 DVNAEPN
+546 EVNAEPN

-579 NKQKSEPTANFDE
+579 NNQKSEPTANFDE
-592 FGTLEPLSD
+592 FGTLEPLPD
-601 DNLFLEEP
+601 DNLEEP

-648 DTSIPDAPQE
+648 DTSIPDAQQE
-658 TDLAKDLL
+658 TDLANDLL

-672 LDSIPDL
+672 LDSIPDF

-722 GLDTVETTPSEEAD
+722 GLDAVETTSSEEAN

-788 NLEDMTN
+788 NLEGMTN

-819 TLSETSDE
+819 ILSETSDE

-892 AVANEVAENQEES
+892 AVANEVAENKEES

-914 ERSSAN
+914 ERSSTN
-920 KGKIIGAAV
+920 RGKIIGAAV

-936 GTFFGLSMKNK
+936 GAFFGLSLKNK

-1021 MSVKKLAWELPDY
+1021 MNVKKLAWELPDY

>member
-181 LMLAMADQNIS
+181 LMVAMADQNIS
-192 REETKDLLKMLQRS
+192 REETKELLKMLQRS

-222 SYKAEHSPDVVV
+222 SYKAEHCPDVVV
-234 PVQNP
+234 PVQNS

-245 TTLEDLTGGD
+245 TTLDDLTGGD

-274 DNFEDLLSGF
+274 DNFEDLLGGF

-298 SADTTKNSGDG
+298 SADTTKSSGDG

-319 TAGAATMAGAGAA
+319 ASGAATIAGS
-332 AGAAAAAAGS
+332 GAAAAAAGS
-342 MAMGAVEGAAASVA
+342 MAMGAVEGAAASAA

-414 ISEDNGVSDVA
+414 ISEDNAISDVA

-430 MANMEDLTAQASV
+430 MANMKDLTAQASV

-459 EDHSSELSSIET
+459 EDHSSELSNIET

-527 EVKLEEAPSADESN
+527 EVKLEEAPSQDESN

-546 DVNAEPN
+546 EVNVEPN

-579 NKQKSEPTANFDE
+579 NNQKSEPTANFDE
-592 FGTLEPLSD
+592 FGTLEPLSE
-601 DNLFLEEP
+601 NNLEEP

-648 DTSIPDAPQE
+648 DTSIPDAQQE
-658 TDLAKDLL
+658 TDLANDLL

-672 LDSIPDL
+672 LDSIPDF

-722 GLDTVETTPSEEAD
+722 GLDTVETTSSEEAN

-795 IENTVEIPE
+795 IENTVKIPE

-819 TLSETSDE
+819 ILSETSDE
-827 VPTEPTVAT
+827 VPTEPTIAT

-892 AVANEVAENQEES
+892 AVANEVAENKEES

-914 ERSSAN
+914 ERSSTN
-920 KGKIIGAAV
+920 RGKIIGAAV

-936 GTFFGLSMKNK
+936 GAFFGLSLKNK

-1021 MSVKKLAWELPDY
+1021 MNVKKLAWELPDY

>member
-102 YDILPDIYFVMQLA
+102 YNILPDIYFVMQLA

-181 LMLAMADQNIS
+181 LMVAMADQNIS
-192 REETKDLLKMLQRS
+192 REETKELLKMLQRS

-222 SYKAEHSPDVVV
+222 SYKAEHCPDVVV
-234 PVQNP
+234 PVQNS

-245 TTLEDLTGGD
+245 TTLDDLTGGD

-274 DNFEDLLSGF
+274 DNFEDLLGGF

-298 SADTTKNSGDG
+298 SADTTKSSGDG

-319 TAGAATMAGAGAA
+319 AAGAATIAG

-342 MAMGAVEGAAASVA
+342 MAMGAVEGAAASAA

-414 ISEDNGVSDVA
+414 ISEDNGISDVA

-459 EDHSSELSSIET
+459 EDHSSELSNIET

-527 EVKLEEAPSADESN
+527 EVKLEEAPSQDESN

-546 DVNAEPN
+546 EVNAEPN

-579 NKQKSEPTANFDE
+579 NNQKSEPTANFDE
-592 FGTLEPLSD
+592 FGTLEPLPD
-601 DNLFLEEP
+601 ANLEEP

-648 DTSIPDAPQE
+648 DTSIPDAQQE
-658 TDLAKDLL
+658 TDLANDLL

-672 LDSIPDL
+672 LDSIPDF

-722 GLDTVETTPSEEAD
+722 GLDTVETTSSEEAN

-788 NLEDMTN
+788 NLEGMTN

-819 TLSETSDE
+819 ISSETSDE

-914 ERSSAN
+914 ERSSTN
-920 KGKIIGAAV
+920 RGKIIGAAV

-936 GTFFGLSMKNK
+936 GAFFGLSLKNK

-956 QPLPENNE
+956 QPLPENNG

-1021 MSVKKLAWELPDY
+1021 MNVKKLAWELPDY

>member
-181 LMLAMADQNIS
+181 LMVAMADQNIS
-192 REETKDLLKMLQRS
+192 REETKELLKMLQRS

-234 PVQNP
+234 PVQNS

-245 TTLEDLTGGD
+245 TTLDDLTGGD
-255 ELTKDLLMGENSS
+255 ELTKDLLMGESSS

-274 DNFEDLLSGF
+274 DNFEDLLGGF

-298 SADTTKNSGDG
+298 SADTTKNPSDG

-319 TAGAATMAGAGAA
+319 AADAATIAGAGAA
-332 AGAAAAAAGS
+332 ATVAGS

-414 ISEDNGVSDVA
+414 ISEDNGISDVA

-459 EDHSSELSSIET
+459 EDHSSELSNIET

-527 EVKLEEAPSADESN
+527 EVKLEEAPSQDESN

-546 DVNAEPN
+546 EVNAEPN

-579 NKQKSEPTANFDE
+579 NNQKSEPTANFDE

-601 DNLFLEEP
+601 DNLEEP

-658 TDLAKDLL
+658 TDLANDLL

-672 LDSIPDL
+672 LDSIPDF

-722 GLDTVETTPSEEAD
+722 GLDTVETTSSEEAN

-819 TLSETSDE
+819 ISSETSDE

-914 ERSSAN
+914 ERSSTN
-920 KGKIIGAAV
+920 RGKIIGAAV

-936 GTFFGLSMKNK
+936 GAFFGLSLKNK

>member
-1 MEQGTLIY
+1 MEEGTLIY

-181 LMLAMADQNIS
+181 LMVAMADQNIS
-192 REETKDLLKMLQRS
+192 REETKELLKMLQRS

-222 SYKAEHSPDVVV
+222 SYKAEHCPDVVV
-234 PVQNP
+234 PVQNS

-245 TTLEDLTGGD
+245 TTLDDLTGGD

-274 DNFEDLLSGF
+274 DNFEDLLGGF

-319 TAGAATMAGAGAA
+319 AAGAATIAGS
-332 AGAAAAAAGS
+332 GAAAAAAGS

-389 VQGFENLEISEPE
+389 VQGFENFEISEPE

-414 ISEDNGVSDVA
+414 ISEDNGISDVA

-459 EDHSSELSSIET
+459 EDHSSELSNIET

-496 NVTPVP
+496 NVTPVS

-527 EVKLEEAPSADESN
+527 EVKLEEAPSQDESN

-546 DVNAEPN
+546 EVNAEPN

-579 NKQKSEPTANFDE
+579 NNQKSEPTANFDE
-592 FGTLEPLSD
+592 FGTLEPLSEN
-601 DNLFLEEP
+601 NLKEP

-658 TDLAKDLL
+658 TDLANDLL

-672 LDSIPDL
+672 LDSIPDF

-722 GLDTVETTPSEEAD
+722 GLDTVETTSSEEAN

-819 TLSETSDE
+819 ILSETSDE

-914 ERSSAN
+914 ERSSTN
-920 KGKIIGAAV
+920 RGKIIGAAV

-936 GTFFGLSMKNK
+936 GAIFGLSLKNK

-1021 MSVKKLAWELPDY
+1021 MNVKKLAWELPDY

-1070 QVKVMLKLANDGTIK
+1070 QVKVMLKLANDGTNK